1 MQPTPPTEPKT
12 ISHRH
17 PPSEIPS
24 CFKNLVQFPIPG
36 LSINMPPCEIQIR
49 QLNPADAESFREL
62 RLEGLRLNPEAF
74 GSTYEFEKD
83 QPLER
88 YTGWLTNST
97 VFGAFQNSE
106 LIGTASF
113 TQLSGLKDSHKGLLR
128 AMYVRPNSRRSGAG
142 RQLVQAVIEL
152 ARQKVEQLQLAVVS
166 DNQPALRLYQAL
178 GFRQYGLEPHA
189 LKHNGHYSDEILMSL
204 DLTSQSRLANTAL

>member
-1 MQPTPPTEPKT
+1 MY
-12 ISHRH
+12 
-17 PPSEIPS
+17 PS
-24 CFKNLVQFPIPG
+24 PIH
-36 LSINMPPCEIQIR
+36 IR
-49 QLNPADAESFREL
+49 QLTPADAESFREL

-97 VFGAFQNSE
+97 VFGAYENSH

-128 AMYVRPNSRRSGAG
+128 AMYVRPTHRRSGVG
-142 RQLVQAVIEL
+142 RQLVQAVIET
-152 ARQKVEQLQLAVVS
+152 ARQKIEQVQLAVVS
-166 DNQPALRLYQAL
+166 DNQPALRLYQSF
-178 GFRQYGLEPHA
+178 GFRQYGLEKNA
-189 LKHNGHYSDEILMSL
+189 LKHNGTYSDEILMSL
-204 DLTSQSRLANTAL
+204 DVLSRHPNNRT